1 MRRIKW
7 IAVAIVI
14 VSLLLA
20 GCGTKDAESVVK
32 DLGKVVSDLQSYKGT
47 GTMKLLTGQQPLEYQ
62 VEVWYQKPEFY
73 RIALKNKEKDI
84 SQIVLRNDDGVFVL
98 TPHLNKSFRFQ
109 SDWPKNQGQVY
120 LYQTLVQ
127 SILLDNSRQF
137 TMENESY
144 VFDVMA
150 NYQNGAL
157 ARQKIW
163 LSKSDY
169 RPDHV
174 QVSDAN
180 GTVVVEVTFDSFEF
194 GTSFEDN
201 AFDMNKNME
210 AATRE
215 YEDSKG
221 QQGQATLEPQEGGEQ
236 PDGVKPEDGA
246 ASDSEGALTPD
257 EVQQPQP
264 EQQGGEEGAGEQAS
278 SGEASAGANEL
289 VLMEPTYMPE
299 GVALKDMD
307 DIVYGGNNGVMLR
320 YSGTYDYTL
329 IQTHPKDKAT
339 ALVPS
344 STIDLGFTIGFVTG
358 EEQRTLTWIS
368 DGMEYRL
375 TSANLPD
382 SEMVKVAQSVQL
394 MEK

>member
-1 MRRIKW
+1 MRRITW
-7 IAVAIVI
+7 IAAVIVS

-137 TMENESY
+137 TTENEAY

-180 GTVVVEVTFDSFEF
+180 GTVVVEVTFNSFEF
-194 GTSFEDN
+194 GTTFEDN

-215 YEDSKG
+215 YEEGKG
-221 QQGQATLEPQEGGEQ
+221 EQGQATLEPQEGGEQ
-236 PDGVKPEDGA
+236 SDGVKPEDGA
-246 ASDSEGALTPD
+246 AGDSEGALTPD

-264 EQQGGEEGAGEQAS
+264 QASEEAEEQAS
-278 SGEASAGANEL
+278 SGETAAGGDEL

-307 DIVYGGNNGVMLR
+307 DIVYGGNNGVMMR
-320 YSGTYDYTL
+320 YTGSFDYTL

-368 DGMEYRL
+368 EGMEYRL
-375 TSANLPD
+375 TSSNLPE
-382 SEMVKVAQSVQL
+382 SEMIKVAQSVQL

>member
-7 IAVAIVI
+7 IAAVI
-14 VSLLLA
+14 VSVTVLLA

-32 DLGKVVSDLQSYKGT
+32 DLGKVVSDMESYKGT
-47 GTMKLLTGQQPLEYQ
+47 GTMTLLTGQQPLEYQ
-62 VEVWYQKPEFY
+62 VEVWYQKPDFY

-120 LYQTLVQ
+120 LYQTLVE
-127 SILLDNSRQF
+127 SIKLDNSRQF
-137 TMENESY
+137 TTENEAY

-150 NYQNGAL
+150 NYQNGSL

-163 LSKSDY
+163 LNKKDY

-180 GTVVVEVTFDSFEF
+180 GTVVVEVKFDSFEF
-194 GTSFEDN
+194 GPAFEKD
-201 AFDMNKNME
+201 AFDMAKNME
-210 AATRE
+210 AATKE
-215 YEDSKG
+215 YQEGKGEKG
-221 QQGQATLEPQEGGEQ
+221 QTALEPEVEGTQ
-236 PDGVKPEDGA
+236 PSEGH
-246 ASDSEGALTPD
+246 SEGAITPY
-257 EVQQPQP
+257 EVEGAPQN
-264 EQQGGEEGAGEQAS
+264 GEETGQTDETGAEPTAGQPTSGTTGELS
-278 SGEASAGANEL
+278 
-289 VLMEPTYMPE
+289 LMEPTYLPE

-307 DIVYGGNNGVMLR
+307 EIVYGGNQGFLIR

-329 IQTHPKDKAT
+329 IQTQPKDKA
-339 ALVPS
+339 AAMVPS
-344 STIDLGFTIGFVTG
+344 TTLDLGFTVGFVTG

-368 DGMEYRL
+368 EGAEYRL
-375 TSANLPD
+375 TSANLPET
-382 SEMVKVAQSVQL
+382 EMIKVAQSVQL